1 MARIIF
7 ISPYMKGGRDSARLA
22 HRTRYFATRE
32 GVQLLKDDNAHLP
45 VTKKQQQYIQRLL
58 RSFPEARELPEY
70 ENYANTPNRKT
81 AFAFIEQIHEDF
93 IEPMDGRENYL
104 DYVANRPGVKALGEH
119 GLWDAHGKVP
129 SLENAVAEVAR
140 HTGNVWTPIISLS
153 RENAER
159 LGYTDLKNWQ
169 ELINASIT
177 DIAKG
182 YKIHPD
188 RLRWYAAMH
197 EKEKHIHVHM
207 VLFSTDPKEGYLSRQ
222 GIRSIKSALVSTIYR
237 NDRLHIYEQKD
248 EQRGLL
254 RQEAEARMATL
265 IEQMATGTLQSDK
278 LELLVTDLAQRLR
291 EVSGKKV
298 YGYLPSRVKRIVD
311 EIVDELAKD
320 ERVSSAYALWQD
332 LREQL
337 CIDYNQTPPQRVP
350 LSQQKEFKTVRNMV
364 IRETLRLS
372 EMHFTFEDDAMQD
385 EPEPE
390 EPPVPPDPS
399 AERMIHQQ
407 ARFYRR
413 AKSMLDATDA
423 DPSEKSMALVTLH
436 RLWEEGYTIAAHQL
450 GKSYRDGVGSSVD
463 QELAAEWF
471 QKSAEAGNPCSAY
484 ALGKLLLEQEQ
495 LKTQR
500 LLEELRTVKSSN
512 ATEIR
517 RLKKELATL
526 RKILVGYVNQIDS
539 LDRINKRQQQVIA
552 DVTQKYNTASQQ
564 ISTLSK
570 EKENLDKKVTLA
582 AQLDV
587 TNIRI
592 EPRNKRGKVA
602 KKVKDIVK
610 LAISFTIV
618 KNITAEN
625 GERTIYI
632 RITKPD
638 NDALTKSASN
648 TFSYENRTLTYSCL
662 LYTSPSP
669 RDS

>member
-1 MARIIF
+1 MARLIF

-45 VTKKQQQYIQRLL
+45 ATKKQQQYIQRLL
-58 RSFPEARELPEY
+58 RSFPEARELPEH
-70 ENYANTPNRKT
+70 EDYANTPNRQT
-81 AFAFIEQIHEDF
+81 AFALIAQIHEDF

-140 HTGNVWTPIISLS
+140 HTGNVWTPVISLS

-265 IEQMATGTLQSDK
+265 IGQMAIGTMQSDR

-298 YGYLPSRVKRIVD
+298 YGYLPPRVKRIVD

-337 CIDYNQTPPQRVP
+337 CTDYNQTPPQRVP

-372 EMHFTFEDDAMQD
+372 EMNFTFEDDTMPD

-390 EPPVPPDPS
+390 EQSAPS
-399 AERMIHQQ
+399 TQSSARTIYQQ
-407 ARFYRR
+407 AHFYRR
-413 AKSMLDATDA
+413 AKTVLNDADA
-423 DPSEKSMALVTLH
+423 DPGEKAMALVTLR

-450 GKSYRDGVGSSVD
+450 GKAYRDGLRSPVD
-463 QELAAEWF
+463 REAAAEWF
-471 QKSAEAGNPCSAY
+471 QKSVEAGNDCSAY
-484 ALGKLLLEQEQ
+484 ALGKLLLEQGKFSQARSWLQKAATQKNQYAQYRLGKLLLIGAEDVPKDVDAAIRH
-495 LKTQR
+495 LKDSAAQGNQFAQYTLGKLY
-500 LLEELRTVKSSN
+500 LLGHEVKADHEEALRYLSQAAAQGNIYAQYFIDHQNDFNGVSVGTTVLRMLHQMSSIFREN
-512 ATEIR
+512 AAQPTIYAGMQIDKKRRR
-517 RLKKELATL
+517 RLQEKRMAMGHKADDHE
-526 RKILVGYVNQIDS
+526 DS
-539 LDRINKRQQQVIA
+539 GL
-552 DVTQKYNTASQQ
+552 TQSSQ
-564 ISTLSK
+564 
-570 EKENLDKKVTLA
+570 
-582 AQLDV
+582 
-587 TNIRI
+587 
-592 EPRNKRGKVA
+592 
-602 KKVKDIVK
+602 
-610 LAISFTIV
+610 
-618 KNITAEN
+618 
-625 GERTIYI
+625 
-632 RITKPD
+632 
-638 NDALTKSASN
+638 
-648 TFSYENRTLTYSCL
+648 
-662 LYTSPSP
+662 
-669 RDS
+669 

>member
-93 IEPMDGRENYL
+93 IEPMDSRENYL
-104 DYVANRPGVKALGEH
+104 DYVANRPGVKSMGEH
-119 GLWDAHGKVP
+119 GLWNAHGKVP
-129 SLENAVAEVAR
+129 SLENAIAEVAQ

-182 YKIHPD
+182 YKIRPSH
-188 RLRWYAAMH
+188 LRWYAALH
-197 EKEKHIHVHM
+197 EKEKHLHVHM
-207 VLFSTDPKEGYLSRQ
+207 IIFSTDPKEGFLTKQ

-278 LELLVTDLAQRLR
+278 LELLVADLAQRLR
-291 EVSGKKV
+291 EGSGKKV
-298 YGYLPSRVKRIVD
+298 YGYLPPRVKRIVD
-311 EIVDELAKD
+311 EIVDELSKD
-320 ERVSSAYALWQD
+320 ERVAAAYSLWQD

-337 CIDYNQTPPQRVP
+337 CIDYNQTPSQRVP

-372 EMHFTFEDDAMQD
+372 EMSFTFEDDTMPD

-390 EPPVPPDPS
+390 EPPAPS
-399 AERMIHQQ
+399 TQSSARTIYQQ
-407 ARFYRR
+407 AHLYRR
-413 AKSMLDATDA
+413 AKTVLNDAGA
-423 DPSEKSMALVTLH
+423 DPGEKAMALVTLR
-436 RLWEEGYTIAAHQL
+436 RLWEDGYTIAAHQL
-450 GKSYRDGVGSSVD
+450 GKAYRDGLGSPVD
-463 QELAAEWF
+463 REEATEWF
-471 QKSAEAGNPCSAY
+471 QKSAEAGNNCSAY
-484 ALGKLLLEQEQ
+484 ALGKLLLEQGKFSQ
-495 LKTQR
+495 ARSWLQKAAMQKNQYAQYRLGKLLLIGADDVPKDVDAAIRHLKDSAAQGNQFAQYTLGKLY
-500 LLEELRTVKSSN
+500 LLGQEVKADHEEALRYLSQAAAQGNIYAQYFIDHQNDFNGVSVGTTVLWMLHQMSSIFREN
-512 ATEIR
+512 AAQPTIYAGMQIDKKRRR
-517 RLKKELATL
+517 RLQEKRMAMGHKADDHE
-526 RKILVGYVNQIDS
+526 DS
-539 LDRINKRQQQVIA
+539 GL
-552 DVTQKYNTASQQ
+552 TQSSQ
-564 ISTLSK
+564 
-570 EKENLDKKVTLA
+570 
-582 AQLDV
+582 
-587 TNIRI
+587 
-592 EPRNKRGKVA
+592 
-602 KKVKDIVK
+602 
-610 LAISFTIV
+610 
-618 KNITAEN
+618 
-625 GERTIYI
+625 
-632 RITKPD
+632 
-638 NDALTKSASN
+638 
-648 TFSYENRTLTYSCL
+648 
-662 LYTSPSP
+662 
-669 RDS
+669 

>member
-1 MARIIF
+1 MARLIF
-7 ISPYMKGGRDSARLA
+7 ISPYMKGGRDAARLA

-45 VTKKQQQYIQRLL
+45 VTKKQQQYIRRLL
-58 RSFPEARELPEY
+58 RSFPEARELPEH
-70 ENYANTPNRKT
+70 EDYANTPNRQT
-81 AFAFIEQIHEDF
+81 AFALIAQIHEDF

-119 GLWDAHGKVP
+119 GLWDANGKVP

-140 HTGNVWTPIISLS
+140 HTGNVWTPVISLS

-169 ELINASIT
+169 EIINASIT

-237 NDRLHIYEQKD
+237 NDRLHIFEQKD

-254 RQEAEARMATL
+254 RQEAEAWMTTL
-265 IEQMATGTLQSDK
+265 IEQMSTGTLQSDK
-278 LELLVTDLAQRLR
+278 LELLVTDLAQRLQ

-298 YGYLPSRVKRIVD
+298 YGYLPPRVKRIVD

-372 EMHFTFEDDAMQD
+372 EMRFTFEDDAISD
-385 EPEPE
+385 EPEPEPE
-390 EPPVPPDPS
+390 EPPMPPDPS
-399 AERMIHQQ
+399 AERMIHQR

-413 AKSMLDATDA
+413 AKSILDAADA
-423 DPSEKSMALVTLH
+423 DPSEKSMALVTLR
-436 RLWEEGYTIAAHQL
+436 RLWEEGYTIAAHHL
-450 GKSYRDGVGSSVD
+450 GKAYRDGLGISTD
-463 QELAAEWF
+463 RKAAAEWF
-471 QKSAEAGNPCSAY
+471 QKSAEAGNTCSAY
-484 ALGKLLLEQEQ
+484 ALSKLLLEQGQIPQAIHWLRQAADQNDPYAQYRLGKLLLTGAEGVPRDAVAAIKL
-495 LKTQR
+495 LKDSAAQGNQFAQYTLGKLY
-500 LLEELRTVKSSN
+500 LLGQEVQADREEALRYLVQAAAQGNTYAQYFIDHQEDFSGAAVGTAILRMLHQMSRIFREN
-512 ATEIR
+512 AAQPAIYAGMQIDKKRRR
-517 RLKKELATL
+517 RLQEKRMAMGHKADDHE
-526 RKILVGYVNQIDS
+526 
-539 LDRINKRQQQVIA
+539 DRGLTQQ
-552 DVTQKYNTASQQ
+552 TQ
-564 ISTLSK
+564 
-570 EKENLDKKVTLA
+570 
-582 AQLDV
+582 
-587 TNIRI
+587 
-592 EPRNKRGKVA
+592 
-602 KKVKDIVK
+602 
-610 LAISFTIV
+610 
-618 KNITAEN
+618 
-625 GERTIYI
+625 
-632 RITKPD
+632 
-638 NDALTKSASN
+638 
-648 TFSYENRTLTYSCL
+648 
-662 LYTSPSP
+662 
-669 RDS
+669 

>member
-1 MARIIF
+1 
-7 ISPYMKGGRDSARLA
+7 MKGGRDAARLA

-32 GVQLLKDDNAHLP
+32 GVQLLKDDNAHFP
-45 VTKKQQQYIQRLL
+45 ATKKQQQYIQRLL
-58 RSFPEARELPEY
+58 RSFPEARELPEH
-70 ENYANTPNRKT
+70 EDYANTPNRQT
-81 AFAFIEQIHEDF
+81 AFALIAQIHEDF

-140 HTGNVWTPIISLS
+140 HTGNVWTPVISLS

-254 RQEAEARMATL
+254 RQEAEARMAAL
-265 IEQMATGTLQSDK
+265 IRQMATGTLQSDK

-298 YGYLPSRVKRIVD
+298 YGYLPPRVKRIVD

-337 CIDYNQTPPQRVP
+337 CTDYNQTPPQRVP

-372 EMHFTFEDDAMQD
+372 ELHFTFEDDAIPD

-413 AKSMLDATDA
+413 AKSI
-423 DPSEKSMALVTLH
+423 SLVLSWYEQKAVCILLTLLH
-436 RLWEEGYTIAAHQL
+436 L
-450 GKSYRDGVGSSVD
+450 GIK
-463 QELAAEWF
+463 
-471 QKSAEAGNPCSAY
+471 
-484 ALGKLLLEQEQ
+484 
-495 LKTQR
+495 
-500 LLEELRTVKSSN
+500 
-512 ATEIR
+512 
-517 RLKKELATL
+517 
-526 RKILVGYVNQIDS
+526 
-539 LDRINKRQQQVIA
+539 
-552 DVTQKYNTASQQ
+552 
-564 ISTLSK
+564 
-570 EKENLDKKVTLA
+570 
-582 AQLDV
+582 
-587 TNIRI
+587 NIRLG
-592 EPRNKRGKVA
+592 PTLPA
-602 KKVKDIVK
+602 F
-610 LAISFTIV
+610 ISPNV
-618 KNITAEN
+618 LNYLAEN
-625 GERTIYI
+625 FHIAPVTTPEEDL
-632 RITKPD
+632 KV
-638 NDALTKSASN
+638 
-648 TFSYENRTLTYSCL
+648 L
-662 LYTSPSP
+662 LK
-669 RDS
+669 R

>member
-1 MARIIF
+1 M
-7 ISPYMKGGRDSARLA
+7 
-22 HRTRYFATRE
+22 
-32 GVQLLKDDNAHLP
+32 
-45 VTKKQQQYIQRLL
+45 
-58 RSFPEARELPEY
+58 
-70 ENYANTPNRKT
+70 
-81 AFAFIEQIHEDF
+81 
-93 IEPMDGRENYL
+93 
-104 DYVANRPGVKALGEH
+104 GEH
-119 GLWDAHGKVP
+119 GLWDANGKVP
-129 SLENAVAEVAR
+129 SLENAIAEVAR

-159 LGYTDLKNWQ
+159 LGYTDIKNWQ

-265 IEQMATGTLQSDK
+265 IGQMSTGTLQSDK
-278 LELLVTDLAQRLR
+278 LELLVADLAQRLR

-298 YGYLPSRVKRIVD
+298 YGYLPPRIKRIVD

-337 CIDYNQTPPQRVP
+337 CIDYDQTPPQRVP

-372 EMHFTFEDDAMQD
+372 ELHFTFEDDAMQD

-390 EPPVPPDPS
+390 EPPVPPDPN
-399 AERMIHQQ
+399 AERMICQQ

-413 AKSMLDATDA
+413 VTKVLHDSES
-423 DPSEKSMALVTLH
+423 DPGEKAAARVTLR

-471 QKSAEAGNPCSAY
+471 QKSVEAGNPCSAY
-484 ALGKLLLEQEQ
+484 ALGKLLLEQGQIPQAIHWLRQAAEQ
-495 LKTQR
+495 NDPYAQYRIGKLLLTGKEGVPKDIDAAIQLLKGSATQGNSFAQYTLGKLY
-500 LLEELRTVKSSN
+500 LLGQEVQVDREEALRYFAQAAAQGNTYAQYFIDHQEDFFGAAAGTAILRMLHQMSRIFREN
-512 ATEIR
+512 AAQPAIYAGMQIDKKRRR
-517 RLKKELATL
+517 RLQE
-526 RKILVGYVNQIDS
+526 
-539 LDRINKRQQQVIA
+539 KRMAMGHKA
-552 DVTQKYNTASQQ
+552 DDHED
-564 ISTLSK
+564 ISP
-570 EKENLDKKVTLA
+570 
-582 AQLDV
+582 QMQ
-587 TNIRI
+587 
-592 EPRNKRGKVA
+592 
-602 KKVKDIVK
+602 
-610 LAISFTIV
+610 
-618 KNITAEN
+618 
-625 GERTIYI
+625 
-632 RITKPD
+632 
-638 NDALTKSASN
+638 
-648 TFSYENRTLTYSCL
+648 
-662 LYTSPSP
+662 
-669 RDS
+669 

>member
-1 MARIIF
+1 M
-7 ISPYMKGGRDSARLA
+7 DS
-22 HRTRYFATRE
+22 
-32 GVQLLKDDNAHLP
+32 
-45 VTKKQQQYIQRLL
+45 
-58 RSFPEARELPEY
+58 
-70 ENYANTPNRKT
+70 
-81 AFAFIEQIHEDF
+81 
-93 IEPMDGRENYL
+93 RENYL

-119 GLWDAHGKVP
+119 GLWDANGKVP

-140 HTGNVWTPIISLS
+140 HTGNVWTPVISLS

-159 LGYTDLKNWQ
+159 LGYSDLKNWQ
-169 ELINASIT
+169 ELISASIT

-237 NDRLHIYEQKD
+237 NDRLHIYEKKD
-248 EQRGLL
+248 HQRSILQ
-254 RQEAEARMATL
+254 QEAE
-265 IEQMATGTLQSDK
+265 EQMASLIGQMAAGTLQSDK

-298 YGYLPSRVKRIVD
+298 YGYLPPRVKRIVD

-337 CIDYNQTPPQRVP
+337 CTDYNQTPPQRVP

-372 EMHFTFEDDAMQD
+372 EMHFTFEDDAISD

-407 ARFYRR
+407 AQSYRR
-413 AKSMLDATDA
+413 AKKVLHDLES
-423 DPSEKSMALVTLH
+423 DPGEKAAARVTLR

-450 GKSYRDGVGSSVD
+450 GKAYQNGLGISIDRKA
-463 QELAAEWF
+463 AAEWF

-484 ALGKLLLEQEQ
+484 ALGKLLEQEQ
-495 LKTQR
+495 FPQALHWLRQAAEQNDPYAQYRLGKLLLTGTEGVPKDVDAAIQLLKDSATQGNSFAQYTLGKLY
-500 LLEELRTVKSSN
+500 LLGQEVQVDREEALRYFAQAAAQGNTYAQYFIDHQDDFSGAAAGTSILRMLHQMSRIFREN
-512 ATEIR
+512 AAQPAIYAGMQIDKKRRR
-517 RLKKELATL
+517 RLQE
-526 RKILVGYVNQIDS
+526 
-539 LDRINKRQQQVIA
+539 KRMAMGHKADDHEERGLTQQ
-552 DVTQKYNTASQQ
+552 TQ
-564 ISTLSK
+564 
-570 EKENLDKKVTLA
+570 
-582 AQLDV
+582 
-587 TNIRI
+587 
-592 EPRNKRGKVA
+592 
-602 KKVKDIVK
+602 
-610 LAISFTIV
+610 
-618 KNITAEN
+618 
-625 GERTIYI
+625 
-632 RITKPD
+632 
-638 NDALTKSASN
+638 
-648 TFSYENRTLTYSCL
+648 
-662 LYTSPSP
+662 
-669 RDS
+669 

>member
-1 MARIIF
+1 
-7 ISPYMKGGRDSARLA
+7 
-22 HRTRYFATRE
+22 
-32 GVQLLKDDNAHLP
+32 
-45 VTKKQQQYIQRLL
+45 
-58 RSFPEARELPEY
+58 
-70 ENYANTPNRKT
+70 
-81 AFAFIEQIHEDF
+81 
-93 IEPMDGRENYL
+93 MDGRENYL

-129 SLENAVAEVAR
+129 SLENAVAEVAW
-140 HTGNVWTPIISLS
+140 HTGNVWTPVISLS

-188 RLRWYAAMH
+188 HLRWYAAMH

-265 IEQMATGTLQSDK
+265 IGQMATGTLQSDK

-298 YGYLPSRVKRIVD
+298 YGYLPPRVKRIVD

-337 CIDYNQTPPQRVP
+337 CIDYNQTPLQRVP

-372 EMHFTFEDDAMQD
+372 EMHFTFEDDAIPD

-390 EPPVPPDPS
+390 EPPVPPDSS

-407 ARFYRR
+407 VQSYRR
-413 AKSMLDATDA
+413 AKSVLDAADA

-471 QKSAEAGNPCSAY
+471 QKSAEAGNTCSAY

-495 LKTQR
+495 FPQALHWLRQAAEQNDPYAQYRLGKLLLTGAEGVPKDIDAAIQLLKDSATQGNSFAQYTLGKLY
-500 LLEELRTVKSSN
+500 LLGQEVQADREEALRYFAQSAAQGNTYAQYFIDHQDDFSGAAAGTAILRMLHQMSRIFRENTAQPAIYAGMQIDKKRR
-512 ATEIR
+512 R
-517 RLKKELATL
+517 RLQEKRMAMGHKADDHE
-526 RKILVGYVNQIDS
+526 
-539 LDRINKRQQQVIA
+539 DRGLTQQ
-552 DVTQKYNTASQQ
+552 TQ
-564 ISTLSK
+564 
-570 EKENLDKKVTLA
+570 
-582 AQLDV
+582 
-587 TNIRI
+587 
-592 EPRNKRGKVA
+592 
-602 KKVKDIVK
+602 
-610 LAISFTIV
+610 
-618 KNITAEN
+618 
-625 GERTIYI
+625 
-632 RITKPD
+632 
-638 NDALTKSASN
+638 
-648 TFSYENRTLTYSCL
+648 
-662 LYTSPSP
+662 
-669 RDS
+669 

>member
-1 MARIIF
+1 
-7 ISPYMKGGRDSARLA
+7 
-22 HRTRYFATRE
+22 
-32 GVQLLKDDNAHLP
+32 
-45 VTKKQQQYIQRLL
+45 
-58 RSFPEARELPEY
+58 
-70 ENYANTPNRKT
+70 
-81 AFAFIEQIHEDF
+81 
-93 IEPMDGRENYL
+93 MDGRENYL

-140 HTGNVWTPIISLS
+140 HTGNVWTPVISLS

-265 IEQMATGTLQSDK
+265 IGQMAIGTMQSDR
-278 LELLVTDLAQRLR
+278 LELLVTDLAQRLQ

-298 YGYLPSRVKRIVD
+298 YGYLPPRVKRIVD

-372 EMHFTFEDDAMQD
+372 EMHFTFEDDAISD
-385 EPEPE
+385 EPEPEPE
-390 EPPVPPDPS
+390 EPPVPPDPG
-399 AERMIHQQ
+399 AERMIHQR

-413 AKSMLDATDA
+413 AKSILDAADA
-423 DPSEKSMALVTLH
+423 DPSEKSMALVTLR

-450 GKSYRDGVGSSVD
+450 GKAYQDGLGTSID
-463 QELAAEWF
+463 RKAAAEWF
-471 QKSAEAGNPCSAY
+471 QKSAEAGNHCSAY
-484 ALGKLLLEQEQ
+484 ALGKLLLEKEQIPQAIHWLWQAAEQNDPYAQYRLGKLLLTGAEGVPRDAVAAIKLLKDSAARGNQFAQYTLGKLYLLGQEVQ
-495 LKTQR
+495 ADR
-500 LLEELRTVKSSN
+500 EEALRYLVQAAAQGNTYAQYFIDHQEDFFGAAVGTAILRMLHQMSRIFREN
-512 ATEIR
+512 AAQPAIYAGMQIDKKRRR
-517 RLKKELATL
+517 RLQEKRMAMGHKADDHE
-526 RKILVGYVNQIDS
+526 
-539 LDRINKRQQQVIA
+539 DRGLTQQ
-552 DVTQKYNTASQQ
+552 TQ
-564 ISTLSK
+564 
-570 EKENLDKKVTLA
+570 
-582 AQLDV
+582 
-587 TNIRI
+587 
-592 EPRNKRGKVA
+592 
-602 KKVKDIVK
+602 
-610 LAISFTIV
+610 
-618 KNITAEN
+618 
-625 GERTIYI
+625 
-632 RITKPD
+632 
-638 NDALTKSASN
+638 
-648 TFSYENRTLTYSCL
+648 
-662 LYTSPSP
+662 
-669 RDS
+669 

>member
-7 ISPYMKGGRDSARLA
+7 ISPYMKGGIDSARLA

-45 VTKKQQQYIQRLL
+45 TTTKQQQYIRRLL
-58 RSFPEARELPEY
+58 RSFPEARELPEH
-70 ENYANTPNRKT
+70 EDYANTPNRQT
-81 AFAFIEQIHEDF
+81 AFALIAQIHEDF

-119 GLWDAHGKVP
+119 GLWDANGKVP

-169 ELINASIT
+169 DLINASIT

-265 IEQMATGTLQSDK
+265 IGQMATGTLQSDK

-298 YGYLPSRVKRIVD
+298 YGYLPPRVKRIVD

-332 LREQL
+332 FREQL

-372 EMHFTFEDDAMQD
+372 EMNFTFEDDTMPD

-390 EPPVPPDPS
+390 EPPAPS
-399 AERMIHQQ
+399 TQSSARTIYQQ
-407 ARFYRR
+407 AHFYRK
-413 AKSMLDATDA
+413 AKTVLNDADA
-423 DPSEKSMALVTLH
+423 DPGEKAMALVTLR

-450 GKSYRDGVGSSVD
+450 GKAYRDGLGSPVD
-463 QELAAEWF
+463 REAAAEWF
-471 QKSAEAGNPCSAY
+471 QKSTEAENDCSAY
-484 ALGKLLLEQEQ
+484 ALGKLLLEQGEFSQ
-495 LKTQR
+495 ARIWLQKAATQNNQYAQYRLGKLLLIGADDIPKDVDAAIRHLKESAVQGNQFAQYTLGKLY
-500 LLEELRTVKSSN
+500 LLGQEVKADHEEALRYLSQAAAQGNTYAQYFIDHQNDFNGVSVGTTVLRMLHQMSRIFREN
-512 ATEIR
+512 AAQPAIYAGMQIDKKRRR
-517 RLKKELATL
+517 RLQEKRMAMGHKADDHE
-526 RKILVGYVNQIDS
+526 DS
-539 LDRINKRQQQVIA
+539 GL
-552 DVTQKYNTASQQ
+552 TQPSQ
-564 ISTLSK
+564 
-570 EKENLDKKVTLA
+570 
-582 AQLDV
+582 
-587 TNIRI
+587 
-592 EPRNKRGKVA
+592 
-602 KKVKDIVK
+602 
-610 LAISFTIV
+610 
-618 KNITAEN
+618 
-625 GERTIYI
+625 
-632 RITKPD
+632 
-638 NDALTKSASN
+638 
-648 TFSYENRTLTYSCL
+648 
-662 LYTSPSP
+662 
-669 RDS
+669 

>member
-1 MARIIF
+1 MARLIF
-7 ISPYMKGGRDSARLA
+7 ISPYMKGGRDAARLA

-45 VTKKQQQYIQRLL
+45 ATKKQQQYIQRLL
-58 RSFPEARELPEY
+58 RSFPEARELPEH
-70 ENYANTPNRKT
+70 EDYANTPNRQT
-81 AFAFIEQIHEDF
+81 AFALIAQIHEDF
-93 IEPMDGRENYL
+93 IELMDSRENYL

-119 GLWDAHGKVP
+119 GLWDANGKVP
-129 SLENAVAEVAR
+129 SLENAVAEVAQ

-169 ELINASIT
+169 DLINASIT

-237 NDRLHIYEQKD
+237 NDRMHIFEQKD

-254 RQEAEARMATL
+254 RQEAEARMAAL

-278 LELLVTDLAQRLR
+278 LELLVADLAQRLR

-298 YGYLPSRVKRIVD
+298 YGYLPPRVKRIVD

-337 CIDYNQTPPQRVP
+337 CTDYNQTPPMRVP

-372 EMHFTFEDDAMQD
+372 EMHFTFEDDAMQED
-385 EPEPE
+385 PE

-413 AKSMLDATDA
+413 AKSILDAADA
-423 DPSEKSMALVTLH
+423 DPSEKSMILVTLH

-450 GKSYRDGVGSSVD
+450 GKAYQDGLGISID
-463 QELAAEWF
+463 RKAAAEWF
-471 QKSAEAGNPCSAY
+471 QKSAEAGNTCSAY
-484 ALGKLLLEQEQ
+484 ALGKLLLEKEQIPQALHWLRQAAEQNDPYAQYRLGKLLLTGAEGVPKDIEAAIQLLKDSATQGNSFAQYTLGKLYLLGQEVQ
-495 LKTQR
+495 ADR
-500 LLEELRTVKSSN
+500 EEALRYLVHAAAQGNTYAQYFIDHQEDFSGAAVGTAILRMLHQMSRIFREN
-512 ATEIR
+512 AAQPAIYAGMQIDKKRRR
-517 RLKKELATL
+517 RLQEKRMAMGHKADDHE
-526 RKILVGYVNQIDS
+526 
-539 LDRINKRQQQVIA
+539 DRGLTQQ
-552 DVTQKYNTASQQ
+552 TQ
-564 ISTLSK
+564 
-570 EKENLDKKVTLA
+570 
-582 AQLDV
+582 
-587 TNIRI
+587 
-592 EPRNKRGKVA
+592 
-602 KKVKDIVK
+602 
-610 LAISFTIV
+610 
-618 KNITAEN
+618 
-625 GERTIYI
+625 
-632 RITKPD
+632 
-638 NDALTKSASN
+638 
-648 TFSYENRTLTYSCL
+648 
-662 LYTSPSP
+662 
-669 RDS
+669 

>member
-1 MARIIF
+1 
-7 ISPYMKGGRDSARLA
+7 MKGGRDSARLA

-93 IEPMDGRENYL
+93 IEPMDSRENYL
-104 DYVANRPGVKALGEH
+104 DYVANRPGVKSMGEH
-119 GLWDAHGKVP
+119 GLWNAHGKVP
-129 SLENAVAEVAR
+129 SLENAIAEVAQ

-182 YKIHPD
+182 YKIRPRH
-188 RLRWYAAMH
+188 LRWYAALH
-197 EKEKHIHVHM
+197 EKEKHLHVHM
-207 VLFSTDPKEGYLSRQ
+207 IIFSTDPKEGFLTKQ

-265 IEQMATGTLQSDK
+265 IEQMATGALQSDK
-278 LELLVTDLAQRLR
+278 LELLVTDLAQRLQ

-298 YGYLPSRVKRIVD
+298 YGYLPPRVKRVVD

-372 EMHFTFEDDAMQD
+372 EMHFTFEDDA
-385 EPEPE
+385 
-390 EPPVPPDPS
+390 
-399 AERMIHQQ
+399 I
-407 ARFYRR
+407 
-413 AKSMLDATDA
+413 
-423 DPSEKSMALVTLH
+423 
-436 RLWEEGYTIAAHQL
+436 
-450 GKSYRDGVGSSVD
+450 
-463 QELAAEWF
+463 
-471 QKSAEAGNPCSAY
+471 
-484 ALGKLLLEQEQ
+484 
-495 LKTQR
+495 
-500 LLEELRTVKSSN
+500 
-512 ATEIR
+512 
-517 RLKKELATL
+517 
-526 RKILVGYVNQIDS
+526 
-539 LDRINKRQQQVIA
+539 
-552 DVTQKYNTASQQ
+552 
-564 ISTLSK
+564 
-570 EKENLDKKVTLA
+570 
-582 AQLDV
+582 
-587 TNIRI
+587 
-592 EPRNKRGKVA
+592 
-602 KKVKDIVK
+602 
-610 LAISFTIV
+610 
-618 KNITAEN
+618 
-625 GERTIYI
+625 
-632 RITKPD
+632 
-638 NDALTKSASN
+638 
-648 TFSYENRTLTYSCL
+648 
-662 LYTSPSP
+662 
-669 RDS
+669 

>member
-1 MARIIF
+1 
-7 ISPYMKGGRDSARLA
+7 MKGGRDAARLA

-58 RSFPEARELPEY
+58 RSFPEARELPEH
-70 ENYANTPNRKT
+70 EDYANTPNRQT
-81 AFAFIEQIHEDF
+81 AFALIAQIHEDF
-93 IEPMDGRENYL
+93 IEPMDSRENYL

-119 GLWDAHGKVP
+119 GLWDANGKVP
-129 SLENAVAEVAR
+129 SLENAVAEVAQ

-159 LGYTDLKNWQ
+159 LGYTDIKNWQ
-169 ELINASIT
+169 DLINASIT

-254 RQEAEARMATL
+254 RQEAEARMAAL
-265 IEQMATGTLQSDK
+265 IEQMATGTMQSDK

-298 YGYLPSRVKRIVD
+298 YGYLPPRVKRIVD

-320 ERVSSAYALWQD
+320 ERVSSAYALWQN
-332 LREQL
+332 LQEQL

-372 EMHFTFEDDAMQD
+372 EMNFTFEDDTMPD

-390 EPPVPPDPS
+390 EPPAPS
-399 AERMIHQQ
+399 TQSSARTIYQQ
-407 ARFYRR
+407 ALFYRK
-413 AKSMLDATDA
+413 AKTVLNDADA
-423 DPSEKSMALVTLH
+423 DPGEKAMALVTLR

-450 GKSYRDGVGSSVD
+450 GKAYRDGLGSPVD
-463 QELAAEWF
+463 REAAAEWF
-471 QKSAEAGNPCSAY
+471 QKSTEAENDCSAY
-484 ALGKLLLEQEQ
+484 ALGKLLLEQGEFSQ
-495 LKTQR
+495 ARIWLQKAATQNNQYAQYRLGKLLLIGADDIPKDVDAAIRHLKESAVQGNQFALYTLGKLY
-500 LLEELRTVKSSN
+500 LLGQEVKADHEEALRYLSQAAAQGNTYAQYFIDHQNDFNGVSVGTTVLRMLHQMSRIFREN
-512 ATEIR
+512 AAQPAIYDGMQIDKKRRR
-517 RLKKELATL
+517 RLQEKRMAMGHKADDHE
-526 RKILVGYVNQIDS
+526 DS
-539 LDRINKRQQQVIA
+539 GL
-552 DVTQKYNTASQQ
+552 TQPSQ
-564 ISTLSK
+564 
-570 EKENLDKKVTLA
+570 
-582 AQLDV
+582 
-587 TNIRI
+587 
-592 EPRNKRGKVA
+592 
-602 KKVKDIVK
+602 
-610 LAISFTIV
+610 
-618 KNITAEN
+618 
-625 GERTIYI
+625 
-632 RITKPD
+632 
-638 NDALTKSASN
+638 
-648 TFSYENRTLTYSCL
+648 
-662 LYTSPSP
+662 
-669 RDS
+669 

>member
-1 MARIIF
+1 MARLIF
-7 ISPYMKGGRDSARLA
+7 ISPYMKGGRDAARLA

-45 VTKKQQQYIQRLL
+45 VTKKQQQYIRRLL
-58 RSFPEARELPEY
+58 RSFPEARELPEH
-70 ENYANTPNRKT
+70 EDYANTPNRQT
-81 AFAFIEQIHEDF
+81 AFALIAQIHEDF

-140 HTGNVWTPIISLS
+140 HTGNVWTPVISLS

-278 LELLVTDLAQRLR
+278 LELLVADLAQRLR
-291 EVSGKKV
+291 EGSGKKV
-298 YGYLPSRVKRIVD
+298 YGYLPPRVKRIVD
-311 EIVDELAKD
+311 EIVDELSKD
-320 ERVSSAYALWQD
+320 ERVAAAYSLWQD

-337 CIDYNQTPPQRVP
+337 CIDYNQTPSQRVP

-372 EMHFTFEDDAMQD
+372 EMSFTFEDDTMPD

-390 EPPVPPDPS
+390 EPPAPS
-399 AERMIHQQ
+399 TQSS
-407 ARFYRR
+407 ARTIYQRAHFYRR
-413 AKSMLDATDA
+413 AKTVLNDADA
-423 DPSEKSMALVTLH
+423 DPGEKAMALVTLR

-450 GKSYRDGVGSSVD
+450 GKAYRDGLGSPVD
-463 QELAAEWF
+463 QVAAAEWF
-471 QKSAEAGNPCSAY
+471 QKSAEAGNDCSAY
-484 ALGKLLLEQEQ
+484 ALGKLLLEQGKFSQ
-495 LKTQR
+495 ARIWLQKAAMQKNQYAQYRLGKLLLIGADDVPKDMDAAIRHLKDSAAHGNQFAQYTLGKLY
-500 LLEELRTVKSSN
+500 LLGHEVKTDREEALLYLSQAAAQGNTYAQYFIDHQNDFNGASVGTAVLRMLHQMSRIFREN
-512 ATEIR
+512 AAQPAIYAGMQIDKKRRR
-517 RLKKELATL
+517 RLQEKRMAMGHK
-526 RKILVGYVNQIDS
+526 VDDHGDS
-539 LDRINKRQQQVIA
+539 GL
-552 DVTQKYNTASQQ
+552 TQPSQ
-564 ISTLSK
+564 
-570 EKENLDKKVTLA
+570 
-582 AQLDV
+582 
-587 TNIRI
+587 
-592 EPRNKRGKVA
+592 
-602 KKVKDIVK
+602 
-610 LAISFTIV
+610 
-618 KNITAEN
+618 
-625 GERTIYI
+625 
-632 RITKPD
+632 
-638 NDALTKSASN
+638 
-648 TFSYENRTLTYSCL
+648 
-662 LYTSPSP
+662 
-669 RDS
+669 

>member
-58 RSFPEARELPEY
+58 RSFPEARELPEH
-70 ENYANTPNRKT
+70 ENYANTPNRQT
-81 AFAFIEQIHEDF
+81 AFELIAQIHEDF
-93 IEPMDGRENYL
+93 IEPMDSRENYL
-104 DYVANRPGVKALGEH
+104 DYVANRPGVKAMGEH
-119 GLWDAHGKVP
+119 GLWDANGKVSP
-129 SLENAVAEVAR
+129 LENAVAEVAQ
-140 HTGNVWTPIISLS
+140 HTGNVWTPVISLS

-182 YKIHPD
+182 YKIHPNH
-188 RLRWYAAMH
+188 LRWYAALH

-265 IEQMATGTLQSDK
+265 IGQMATGTLQSDK
-278 LELLVTDLAQRLR
+278 LELLVADLAQRLR

-298 YGYLPSRVKRIVD
+298 YGYLPPRVKRIVD

-320 ERVSSAYALWQD
+320 ERVSSAYALWQE

-372 EMHFTFEDDAMQD
+372 EMHFTFEDDAMQ
-385 EPEPE
+385 EEPE

-399 AERMIHQQ
+399 AEQMIHQQ
-407 ARFYRR
+407 ARSYRR
-413 AKSMLDATDA
+413 AKKVLHDSES
-423 DPSEKSMALVTLH
+423 DPGEKAAALVTLR
-436 RLWEEGYTIAAHQL
+436 RLWEEGHTIAAHQL

-471 QKSAEAGNPCSAY
+471 QKSVEAGNSCSAY
-484 ALGKLLLEQEQ
+484 ALGKLLLEQGQIPQAIHWLRQAAEQ
-495 LKTQR
+495 NDPYAQYRIGKLLLTGKEGVPKDIDAAIQLLKDSAAQGNQLAQYTLGKLY
-500 LLEELRTVKSSN
+500 LLGQEVQADREAALRYFAQAAAQGNTYAQYFIDHQEDFSGAAAGTAILRMLHQMSRIFREN
-512 ATEIR
+512 AAQPAIYAGMQIDKKRRR
-517 RLKKELATL
+517 RLQEKRMAMGHKADDHE
-526 RKILVGYVNQIDS
+526 
-539 LDRINKRQQQVIA
+539 DRGLTQQ
-552 DVTQKYNTASQQ
+552 TQ
-564 ISTLSK
+564 
-570 EKENLDKKVTLA
+570 
-582 AQLDV
+582 
-587 TNIRI
+587 
-592 EPRNKRGKVA
+592 
-602 KKVKDIVK
+602 
-610 LAISFTIV
+610 
-618 KNITAEN
+618 
-625 GERTIYI
+625 
-632 RITKPD
+632 
-638 NDALTKSASN
+638 
-648 TFSYENRTLTYSCL
+648 
-662 LYTSPSP
+662 
-669 RDS
+669 

>member
-1 MARIIF
+1 MARLIF
-7 ISPYMKGGRDSARLA
+7 ISPYMKGGRDAARLA

-58 RSFPEARELPEY
+58 RSFPEARELPEH
-70 ENYANTPNRKT
+70 EDYANTPNRQT
-81 AFAFIEQIHEDF
+81 AFALIAQIHEDF

-140 HTGNVWTPIISLS
+140 HTGNVWTPVISLS

-207 VLFSTDPKEGYLSRQ
+207 VLFSTDPKEGFLTKQ

-237 NDRLHIYEQKD
+237 NDRLHIYEKKD
-248 EQRGLL
+248 HQRSILQ
-254 RQEAEARMATL
+254 QEAE
-265 IEQMATGTLQSDK
+265 EQMASLIGQMSTGTLQNGK

-298 YGYLPSRVKRIVD
+298 YGYLPPRVKRIVD

-320 ERVSSAYALWQD
+320 KRVSSAYSLWQD

-337 CIDYNQTPPQRVP
+337 CIDYNQTPPQHIP

-372 EMHFTFEDDAMQD
+372 ETNFTFEDDAMTD

-390 EPPVPPDPS
+390 YPPAPPAQSP
-399 AERMIHQQ
+399 AQTIYQQ
-407 ARFYRR
+407 AHFYRR
-413 AKSMLDATDA
+413 AKTVLNDADA
-423 DPSEKSMALVTLH
+423 DPGEKAMALVTLR
-436 RLWEEGYTIAAHQL
+436 RLWEDGYSIAAHQL
-450 GKSYRDGVGSSVD
+450 GKAYRDGVGSPVD
-463 QELAAEWF
+463 QEAAAEWF
-471 QKSAEAGNPCSAY
+471 RKSAEAGNDCSAY
-484 ALGKLLLEQEQ
+484 ALGKLLLEQGKFSQ
-495 LKTQR
+495 ARSWLQKAAMQKNQYAQYRLGKLLLIGADDVPKDMDAAIRHLKDSAAHGNQFAQYTLGKLY
-500 LLEELRTVKSSN
+500 LLGHEVKTDREEALLYLSQAAAQGNTYAQYFIDHQNDFNGASVGTAVLRMLHQMSRIFREN
-512 ATEIR
+512 AAQPAIYAGMQIDKKRRR
-517 RLKKELATL
+517 RLQEKRMAMGHK
-526 RKILVGYVNQIDS
+526 VDDHGDS
-539 LDRINKRQQQVIA
+539 GL
-552 DVTQKYNTASQQ
+552 TQPSQ
-564 ISTLSK
+564 
-570 EKENLDKKVTLA
+570 
-582 AQLDV
+582 
-587 TNIRI
+587 
-592 EPRNKRGKVA
+592 
-602 KKVKDIVK
+602 
-610 LAISFTIV
+610 
-618 KNITAEN
+618 
-625 GERTIYI
+625 
-632 RITKPD
+632 
-638 NDALTKSASN
+638 
-648 TFSYENRTLTYSCL
+648 
-662 LYTSPSP
+662 
-669 RDS
+669 

>member
-1 MARIIF
+1 M
-7 ISPYMKGGRDSARLA
+7 DS
-22 HRTRYFATRE
+22 
-32 GVQLLKDDNAHLP
+32 
-45 VTKKQQQYIQRLL
+45 
-58 RSFPEARELPEY
+58 
-70 ENYANTPNRKT
+70 
-81 AFAFIEQIHEDF
+81 
-93 IEPMDGRENYL
+93 RENYL

-119 GLWDAHGKVP
+119 GLWDANGKVP

-140 HTGNVWTPIISLS
+140 HTGNVWTPVISLS

-159 LGYTDLKNWQ
+159 LGYSDLKNWQ
-169 ELINASIT
+169 ELISASIT

-237 NDRLHIYEQKD
+237 NDRLHIYEKKD
-248 EQRGLL
+248 HQRSILQ
-254 RQEAEARMATL
+254 QEAE
-265 IEQMATGTLQSDK
+265 EQMASLIGQMAAGTLQSDK

-298 YGYLPSRVKRIVD
+298 YGYLPPRVKRIVD

-372 EMHFTFEDDAMQD
+372 EMHFTFEDDAISD

-407 ARFYRR
+407 AQSYRR
-413 AKSMLDATDA
+413 AKKVLHDLES
-423 DPSEKSMALVTLH
+423 DPGEKAAARVTLR

-484 ALGKLLLEQEQ
+484 ALGKLLEQEQ
-495 LKTQR
+495 FPQALHWLRQAAEQNDPYAQYRLGKLLLTGTEGVPKDVDAAIQLLKDSATQGNSFAQYTLGKLY
-500 LLEELRTVKSSN
+500 LLGQEVQVDREEALRYFAQAAAQGNTYAQYFIDHQDDFSGAAAGTSILRMLHQMSRIFREN
-512 ATEIR
+512 AAQPAIYAGMQIDKKRRR
-517 RLKKELATL
+517 RLQEKRMAMGHKADDHE
-526 RKILVGYVNQIDS
+526 
-539 LDRINKRQQQVIA
+539 DRGLTQQ
-552 DVTQKYNTASQQ
+552 TQ
-564 ISTLSK
+564 
-570 EKENLDKKVTLA
+570 
-582 AQLDV
+582 
-587 TNIRI
+587 
-592 EPRNKRGKVA
+592 
-602 KKVKDIVK
+602 
-610 LAISFTIV
+610 
-618 KNITAEN
+618 
-625 GERTIYI
+625 
-632 RITKPD
+632 
-638 NDALTKSASN
+638 
-648 TFSYENRTLTYSCL
+648 
-662 LYTSPSP
+662 
-669 RDS
+669 

>member
-1 MARIIF
+1 
-7 ISPYMKGGRDSARLA
+7 
-22 HRTRYFATRE
+22 
-32 GVQLLKDDNAHLP
+32 
-45 VTKKQQQYIQRLL
+45 
-58 RSFPEARELPEY
+58 
-70 ENYANTPNRKT
+70 
-81 AFAFIEQIHEDF
+81 
-93 IEPMDGRENYL
+93 MDGRENYL
-104 DYVANRPGVKALGEH
+104 DYVANRPGVKSMGEH
-119 GLWDAHGKVP
+119 GLWDANGKVP

-140 HTGNVWTPIISLS
+140 HTGNVWTPVISLS

-159 LGYTDLKNWQ
+159 LGYTDIKNWQ
-169 ELINASIT
+169 DLINASIT

-265 IEQMATGTLQSDK
+265 IGQMATGNLQSDK
-278 LELLVTDLAQRLR
+278 LELLVADLAQRLR

-298 YGYLPSRVKRIVD
+298 YGYLPPRVKRIVD

-372 EMHFTFEDDAMQD
+372 EINFTFEDDAMQD

-390 EPPVPPDPS
+390 EHPAPPDPS
-399 AERMIHQQ
+399 TERMIHQR

-413 AKSMLDATDA
+413 AKSILDAVDA

-436 RLWEEGYTIAAHQL
+436 RLWEEGI
-450 GKSYRDGVGSSVD
+450 
-463 QELAAEWF
+463 
-471 QKSAEAGNPCSAY
+471 
-484 ALGKLLLEQEQ
+484 LLL
-495 LKTQR
+495 LI
-500 LLEELRTVKSSN
+500 S
-512 ATEIR
+512 
-517 RLKKELATL
+517 LA
-526 RKILVGYVNQIDS
+526 N
-539 LDRINKRQQQVIA
+539 
-552 DVTQKYNTASQQ
+552 
-564 ISTLSK
+564 
-570 EKENLDKKVTLA
+570 
-582 AQLDV
+582 
-587 TNIRI
+587 RI
-592 EPRNKRGKVA
+592 EMELEVQLTTSWRQSGFKNRQKPVILALHTRWANCCWSRGN
-602 KKVKDIVK
+602 
-610 LAISFTIV
+610 SRRPFT
-618 KNITAEN
+618 
-625 GERTIYI
+625 GCGRQRSRTIH
-632 RITKPD
+632 TH
-638 NDALTKSASN
+638 NTGSAS
-648 TFSYENRTLTYSCL
+648 CC
-662 LYTSPSP
+662 SPAQ
-669 RDS
+669 RVCRRI